1 MDFKTQGSS
10 LKVLVIEDCEFQSWV
25 LLAKLRRFSCQTT
38 RAKNGREA
46 VDLYLEGKKFDIIL
60 CDKEMPIMK
69 GPEAIVKIRS
79 MGSTMG
85 STEVKIVGMS
95 ADSNA
100 TEEFMS
106 VGADMFVPKP
116 MDFEV
121 LEAIIKEVINK
132 KNNGVV

>member
-10 LKVLVIEDCEFQSWV
+10 LKVLVIEDSEFQSWF
-25 LLAKLRRFSCQTT
+25 LLAKLRRFSCETT

-79 MGSTMG
+79 MGST
-85 STEVKIVGMS
+85 EVKIVGMS

-100 TEEFMS
+100 PEEFMS
-106 VGADMFVPKP
+106 AGADMFVPKP

-132 KNNGVV
+132 KNNGVCS